1 MHPSLQYYMIECRK
15 QPLVSICMA
24 TLPKV
29 WVHRDGDMELVLNI
43 LEKLGTLLFQTLPAR
58 LLAQFEVQVYPNVH
72 FNVLSPLFQSQ
83 GSRPESKYIEKATAF
98 IQETDDPQML
108 DYYREK
114 AMGNPL
120 KTLILERAME
130 KKGGIP
136 HNFDTLPE
144 VIKTHFSERGFK
156 NEADA
161 QALIAPGATL
171 VLSILWVMKDLST
184 GAEVASRSARA
195 RQASQIANDAP
206 DTIVLAWEA
215 EEKQSEHIECE
226 VSSDAVRSSDD
237 GNYFRQLRRVEV
249 YQYSDSISSLAPLM
263 RGPIGKE
270 PHKVPI
276 HCSRCRKV
284 RNIELSP
291 RYERS
296 TGHFAVRRFICN
308 RCKTCS
314 FVPIDDS
321 LAYTRTAYLYNR
333 YKRKATRE
341 RQ

>member
-15 QPLVSICMA
+15 RPLVSICMA

-43 LEKLGTLLFQTLPAR
+43 LEKLGTRLFQTLPAR
-58 LLAQFEVQVYPNVH
+58 LLAQFEVQAVYPNVH

-83 GSRPESKYIEKATAF
+83 GSRPESKYIEEATAF

-108 DYYREK
+108 DYYRQK

-144 VIKTHFSERGFK
+144 VIKTYLSERGFK

-195 RQASQIANDAP
+195 SQIANDAP
-206 DTIVLAWEA
+206 DPIVLAWEA
-215 EEKQSEHIECE
+215 EEKQSERIECE
-226 VSSDAVRSSDD
+226 VSSDAVRSSDTATTS
-237 GNYFRQLRRVEV
+237 GNCVE
-249 YQYSDSISSLAPLM
+249 
-263 RGPIGKE
+263 
-270 PHKVPI
+270 
-276 HCSRCRKV
+276 
-284 RNIELSP
+284 
-291 RYERS
+291 
-296 TGHFAVRRFICN
+296 
-308 RCKTCS
+308 
-314 FVPIDDS
+314 
-321 LAYTRTAYLYNR
+321 
-333 YKRKATRE
+333 
-341 RQ
+341 